1 MNVKRNI
8 VRKWKPWWIHII
20 YDVRGQTT
28 LNNGNIDCCLTPNEQ
43 FFMINLGENK
53 WHFDDMTMMSVLY

>member
-1 MNVKRNI
+1 METLVNT
-8 VRKWKPWWIHII
+8 
-20 YDVRGQTT
+20 YYMCDVRGQTT
-28 LNNGNIDCCLTPNEQ
+28 LNNGEIDCCLTSNEQ